1 MGANAKVNDMKG
13 FMKISNLRIGARLSL
28 GFAFVLVLTVAITA
42 IGVWQLQSI
51 SAMTKEMARQS
62 IVKERLASDW
72 SQNIYG
78 AVMRATAIAKSSDPS
93 LATFFASVNAESA
106 KNTTALIEKI
116 KPLLSTDEEK
126 KIFEKANELR
136 RQYTEGRD
144 QITKLKATGKTED
157 ANALL
162 DKSFLPAAT
171 AYQKSV
177 TEFEEIQRKNLDSKA
192 TAIEEADKVSRIEL
206 VGLGV
211 LVVILGVVAAWW
223 LTVGITKPLNAAVKV
238 AETVAAGDLTHRI
251 EVHSTDE
258 TGQLML
264 ALKHMNDS
272 LLNIVGQVRTGTDT
286 IATASAQ
293 IAAGNQD
300 LSSRTEEQAS
310 SLEETASSME
320 ELTSTVRQNADN
332 ARQANQLAVTA
343 SDVAVKGGGV
353 VSQVVQTMSAIN
365 DSSKKMADIISVID
379 GIAFQ
384 TNILALNAA
393 VEAARAGEQGRGFAV
408 VATEVRSLAQ
418 RSASAAREIK
428 TLIDDSVSKV
438 GEGTKLVAEAG
449 TTMDEVVSSIKRVHD
464 IMSEITAASQEQSD
478 GIEQVNQAVSQ
489 MDTVTQ
495 QNAALV
501 EEAAAAAESLQ
512 DQAAN
517 LVKVVSVFRTGSGQA
532 AVAPA
537 AKKPAIAGKSAVKSA
552 SRAMVKPTAR
562 APQITSAPK
571 ANSGNGEDWEEF

>member
-1 MGANAKVNDMKG
+1 MKN
-13 FMKISNLRIGARLSL
+13 MKIGTRLGL
-28 GFAFVLVLTVAITA
+28 GFAIVLLIVIAISVIGINRLAVVNNSSIDMAENRVPKVLMVQDIQEQMSIIARATRNTLLVKTPEEARKEVARIREARKHATEIYEKLDKLMVTPAGRAMLKSVVEKRAPYGVAQDKFLKLLEEGKKDEARDFLMGDVRTLQQVYFGQLEAFQKYFVEAINKGNKDA
-42 IGVWQLQSI
+42 EEIY
-51 SAMTKEMARQS
+51 AMARIVMMALMGIAVVLGLLIAVFVTRS
-62 IVKERLASDW
+62 ITR
-72 SQNIYG
+72 
-78 AVMRATAIAKSSDPS
+78 
-93 LATFFASVNAESA
+93 
-106 KNTTALIEKI
+106 
-116 KPLLSTDEEK
+116 
-126 KIFEKANELR
+126 
-136 RQYTEGRD
+136 
-144 QITKLKATGKTED
+144 
-157 ANALL
+157 
-162 DKSFLPAAT
+162 
-171 AYQKSV
+171 
-177 TEFEEIQRKNLDSKA
+177 
-192 TAIEEADKVSRIEL
+192 
-206 VGLGV
+206 
-211 LVVILGVVAAWW
+211 
-223 LTVGITKPLNAAVKV
+223 PLNDAVKV
-238 AETVAAGDLTHRI
+238 AETVASGDLTHRI

-258 TGQLML
+258 TGQLMQ

>member
-1 MGANAKVNDMKG
+1 MKLSN
-13 FMKISNLRIGARLSL
+13 MKIGVRLGL
-28 GFAFVLVLTVAITA
+28 GFGFVLLLTMLITA
-42 IGVWQLQSI
+42 IGYWQLKSI
-51 SAMTKEMARQS
+51 SFMTQEMARQS
-62 IVKERLASDW
+62 VVKERLASDW
-72 SQNIYG
+72 SGNIYA
-78 AVMRATAIAKSSDPS
+78 AVMRATAIAKSSDHN
-93 LATFFASVNAESA
+93 LATFFAPLNAESA
-106 KNTTALIEKI
+106 KNTTELIAKI
-116 KPLLSTDEEK
+116 QPMLSTPEEK
-126 KIFEKANELR
+126 KIFEKAGEIR
-136 RQYTEGRD
+136 KAYTESRD
-144 QITKLKATGKTED
+144 QIAKLKAAGKADE
-157 ANALL
+157 ANELL
-162 DKSFLPAAT
+162 DKKFIPIAT
-171 AYQKSV
+171 EYQKIV
-177 TEFEEIQRKNLDSKA
+177 GEFEEIQRKALDAKA
-192 TAIEEADKVSRIEL
+192 TTIEETDQRSRIEL
-206 VGLGV
+206 IGLGV

-223 LTVGITKPLNAAVKV
+223 LTAGITRPLGEAVKL
-238 AETVAAGDLTHRI
+238 AETVASGDLTHRI
-251 EVHSTDE
+251 EVHSKDE
-258 TGQLML
+258 TGQLMQ

-272 LLNIVGQVRTGTDT
+272 LVNIVAQVRTGTDT

-343 SDVAVKGGGV
+343 SDVAVKGGEV
-353 VSQVVQTMSAIN
+353 VSQVVETMGAIN
-365 DSSKKMADIISVID
+365 DSSHKMANIINVID

-418 RSASAAREIK
+418 RSAAAAREIK
-428 TLIDDSVSKV
+428 ALIDDSVEKV
-438 GEGTKLVAEAG
+438 EAGSKLVEQAG
-449 TTMDEVVSSIKRVHD
+449 TTMEEVVSSIKRVHD
-464 IMSEITAASQEQSD
+464 IMGEITAASSEQSD

-517 LVKVVSVFRTGSGQA
+517 LVQVVSVFRTGSDVA
-532 AVAPA
+532 APA
-537 AKKPAIAGKSAVKSA
+537 ARRTAIAPRPAAKPMTRAVSKPAAPAK
-552 SRAMVKPTAR
+552 
-562 APQITSAPK
+562 APQIAAPRADAGK
-571 ANSGNGEDWEEF
+571 GDDWEEF